1 MESQEASQIYDW
13 RELCKVIAWYRRS
26 FNLTQHEFAKRIST
40 HYSTVS
46 RWESGKSQPRAEE
59 LVKTARLFG
68 ISEQDLLYPSDEV
81 KKWVN
86 MSLKVT

>member
-1 MESQEASQIYDW
+1 MKKETSPTYDW

-26 FNLTQHEFAKRIST
+26 FNITQHEFAKRINI
-40 HYSTVS
+40 HYSTIS

-59 LVKTARLFG
+59 LVKAARLFG

-86 MSLKVT
+86 MSLKEP